1 LKRFYFF
8 TTKTKIMRMYLKL
21 PGYSLFFL
29 TVILF
34 MASCNNGGDE
44 KKAAENSVADTSKK
58 APEMSQEQPKAK
70 AMSIAGY
77 LDYLYIP
84 AAEFMNLPKANLV
97 FSFAFRTNDTLTLYG
112 WSCDAPVGI
121 CTGKYRDSPNIK
133 LEKGKPTGIAYGP
146 EVYFGNIVVQK
157 KGVKD
162 IQDKFPGYKYVVFVP
177 VNNGGF
183 ITYEINV
190 TNDPPNPP
198 DIKALALTTTG
209 IIANPSPPKD
219 Y

>member
-1 LKRFYFF
+1 
-8 TTKTKIMRMYLKL
+8 MRRQINLL
-21 PGYSLFFL
+21 SFSL
-29 TVILF
+29 ILF
-34 MASCNNGGDE
+34 TAFALIVSCNNGGDE
-44 KKAAENSVADTSKK
+44 KKADGNSVADTSKK
-58 APEMSQEQPKAK
+58 TPDVSQEQPKAK
-70 AMSIAGY
+70 AMAIAGY
-77 LDYLYIP
+77 LDYLWVEKKY
-84 AAEFMNLPKANLV
+84 FDTLDNKKLV